1 MLPMW
6 STEDNAN
13 TGPALFG
20 IWYKRY
26 RQKISF
32 NNFVENQGHHWV
44 TAKMNS
50 AGVSFDMY
58 DEAKNAAFS
67 YDPVHE
73 VMKFKKTTIQL
84 SHLEFI
90 IDKSRRRK
98 RLKSSY
104 HEDALDLLTQAQ
116 YSATEEGRRLLNLG
130 TVAFHSTDSGEI
142 AADENAQV
150 VDEADKGDSS
160 YEATQISTENH
171 EIDISLDL
179 LEQHSGPYEKA
190 CDNSFIEELI
200 SPNKNRNNKTIII
213 KRHKLSELLNL
224 RTDEAYVVDTAIRRP

>member
-1 MLPMW
+1 M
-6 STEDNAN
+6 
-13 TGPALFG
+13 
-20 IWYKRY
+20 
-26 RQKISF
+26 
-32 NNFVENQGHHWV
+32 
-44 TAKMNS
+44 
-50 AGVSFDMY
+50 
-58 DEAKNAAFS
+58 
-67 YDPVHE
+67 
-73 VMKFKKTTIQL
+73 
-84 SHLEFI
+84 EFI

-179 LEQHSGPYEKA
+179 LYPFGAKKILGKLTRDDAQ
-190 CDNSFIEELI
+190 
-200 SPNKNRNNKTIII
+200 
-213 KRHKLSELLNL
+213 KLSLLKL
-224 RTDEAYVVDTAIRRP
+224 KRAA